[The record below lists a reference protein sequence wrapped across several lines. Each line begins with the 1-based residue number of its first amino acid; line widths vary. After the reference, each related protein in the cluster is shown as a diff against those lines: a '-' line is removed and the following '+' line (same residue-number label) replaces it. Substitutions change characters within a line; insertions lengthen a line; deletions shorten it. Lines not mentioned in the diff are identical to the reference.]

1 VPVLADFPL
10 WQTTLYLVYVSRR
23 YVPLKIRSFI
33 DFVIEFSAAMDA
45 QSLASLPAR
54 AR

>member
-1 VPVLADFPL
+1 VLTDFPL
-10 WQTTLYLVYVSRR
+10 WQTTMYIVYISRK

-33 DFVIEFSAAMDA
+33 DFVIEFAAAMDA
-45 QSLASLPAR
+45 QNRAAVPAQ